1 MQELVYHLGSFLAS
15 REKLW
20 GLLKFHGVPRNILM
34 FVASVL
40 DFKLGTEWSHIVKSI
55 ELLQRTHS
63 ENVSTLLKNLSREV
77 IVPHAPILREK
88 TELISMQARLLRAAQ
103 KLPAQVIGGGTN
115 YVRFSLPYIVRSLDA
130 EVVRPVTPL
139 LDFDQAI
146 TPGRRC
152 SA

>member
-20 GLLKFHGVPRNILM
+20 GLLKFHGVPRNILI

-55 ELLQRTHS
+55 ELLQRAHS

-88 TELISMQARLLRAAQ
+88 
-103 KLPAQVIGGGTN
+103 
-115 YVRFSLPYIVRSLDA
+115 D
-130 EVVRPVTPL
+130 
-139 LDFDQAI
+139 
-146 TPGRRC
+146 
-152 SA
+152 